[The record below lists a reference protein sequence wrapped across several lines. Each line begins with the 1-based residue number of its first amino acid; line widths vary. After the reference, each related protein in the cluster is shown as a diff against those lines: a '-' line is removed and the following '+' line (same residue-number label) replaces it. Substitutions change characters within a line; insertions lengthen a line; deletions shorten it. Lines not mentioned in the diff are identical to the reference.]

1 MRNVSSVE
9 KEGYEG
15 IHLKFCFRSHVA
27 PVPRFQLRFFSDYE
41 EKLESG
47 EMAYILCPFVRTMP
61 LPPQWRQVVLP
72 NLPLPLQ
79 AGQTLTPSLCR
90 HAV

>member
-1 MRNVSSVE
+1 MLLLSLVFNV
-9 KEGYEG
+9 
-15 IHLKFCFRSHVA
+15 
-27 PVPRFQLRFFSDYE
+27 RFFSDYE

-47 EMAYILCPFVRTMP
+47 EMAYILCPFVRTIP
-61 LPPQWRQVVLP
+61 LPPQLTQVIFP